1 MSQSSTPATPN
12 ATKPVAS
19 GLSAVSAGTGA
30 PGWLFPVYLGGL
42 AFVLLGERVLSGLEK
57 GAGLATALGVLA
69 MLLATVL
76 RFSPKFRAQGER
88 AAIER
93 LLALLSVLGLV
104 ALAFYYVTTDA
115 GLDRFGIAKW
125 ATEKRDHTV
134 ELLRVLW
141 ISLMALAVVPQMF
154 AELALRPMRRA
165 ERPEARRVRA
175 AAMAGGALAM
185 VAVYGSLLVYAS
197 GGIEKKWDYSYFKTS
212 RPGESTKKIAA
223 SLSEPIRVVAFFP
236 DVNEVRSE
244 VESYLKEL
252 AAGSPKLKVEVKD
265 RLLAP
270 KLAKELRANQD
281 GVIILSK
288 GTATYTLTVGSEI
301 EQARAKLKTLDRDFQ
316 EQLLK
321 AVRSHKTVYF
331 TVGHG
336 ELNDA
341 PKGSSENEGRTAS
354 IAKVL
359 LQKQNVTVKDLG
371 LGQGLG
377 SDVPNDAD
385 AVVVLGP
392 SDGFSPEEIGSLQ
405 RFADKGGHLLLAL
418 DPESASALNLVGVQ
432 ATEGEAVPA
441 TAAPSA
447 SAAPAKAPKPAPSGS
462 AAKAPPAPPA
472 PKTPAPPHLAALAG
486 IVGLTYSPDILAN
499 ETNHIRMRSNDSDR
513 TRMQSSSFSSHA
525 SVSTLSRNSP
535 RAAIV
540 VFGSGSLDKAP
551 GVAGKVDFTV
561 RSPGSTFNDVNRNYK
576 LDKDAEKST
585 IYNLAAAVT
594 RPILGGAPEPAKD
607 DKAKD
612 KDKKDKKPEVPEM
625 RAFVM
630 ADVDAFSD
638 LVLTNVI
645 GNQVLFVDA
654 MRWLVGEESFSGQVN
669 NEEDVRIEHTKQQ
682 DLAWFY
688 STIFGAPA
696 LVLGVGLFFRR
707 RALAGGAK

>member
-1 MSQSSTPATPN
+1 MSQSSTP
-12 ATKPVAS
+12 VARPAGS
-19 GLSAVSAGTGA
+19 GLSAVAVGSGA
-30 PGWLFPVYLGGL
+30 PGWLLPVYLGGL
-42 AFVLLGERVLSGLEK
+42 ALVLVGERVLSGLEK
-57 GAGLATALGVLA
+57 GAGMVTALGVVGVV
-69 MLLATVL
+69 LATAL
-76 RFSPKFRAQGER
+76 RFSPKFRSQGER
-88 AAIER
+88 ADIER
-93 LLALLSVLGLV
+93 LLALLSLLGLV
-104 ALAFYYVTTDA
+104 ALGVYYVTTDS
-115 GLDRFGIAKW
+115 GLERFGIAKL

-141 ISLMALAVVPQMF
+141 ISLLTLAVVPQIF

-185 VAVYGSLLVYAS
+185 VAVYGSFLVYAS

-223 SLSEPIRVVAFFP
+223 SLTEPIRVVAFYP
-236 DVNEVRSE
+236 EVNEVRGE

-252 AAGSPKLKVEVKD
+252 AASSPKLKVEVKD

-270 KLAKELRANQD
+270 KLAKELRATQD

-288 GTATYTLTVGSEI
+288 GTSTYTLTVGAEL
-301 EQARAKLKTLDRDFQ
+301 EAARPKLKTLDRDFQ

-341 PKGSSENEGRTAS
+341 PKGNAESEGRTGN
-354 IAKVL
+354 IAKML

-371 LGQGLG
+371 LAQGLG
-377 SDVPNDAD
+377 SEVPNDAD

-392 SDGFSPEEIGSLQ
+392 SEGFSPEEIASLQ
-405 RFADKGGHLLLAL
+405 RFADRGGHLLLAL
-418 DPESASALNLVGVQ
+418 DPDSSSSMNLVGVN
-432 ATEGEAVPA
+432 ATPPA
-441 TAAPSA
+441 ETEPAPAAPLA
-447 SAAPAKAPKPAPSGS
+447 STATSKPVKPAPSGS
-462 AAKAPPAPPA
+462 AAKAPAAPPR
-472 PKTPAPPHLAALAG
+472 PTTPPPPHLAALAN
-486 IVGLTYSPDILAN
+486 IAGLTYSPDLLAN
-499 ETNHIRMRSNDSDR
+499 ETSHIRVRANDSDR
-513 TRMQSSSFSSHA
+513 TRLQTNSFSSHA

-540 VFGSGSLDKAP
+540 VFGSGSLDKP
-551 GVAGKVDFTV
+551 SNMTGKVDFTV
-561 RSPGSTFNDVNRNYK
+561 RSPANTFNDANKNYK
-576 LDKDAEKST
+576 LDKDAERAT
-585 IYNLAAAVT
+585 IYNIAAAVT
-594 RPILGGAPEPAKD
+594 RPIAGAAPEPPKPD
-607 DKAKD
+607 PKD
-612 KDKKDKKPEVPEM
+612 KDKDKAKKPEPKEM
-625 RAFVM
+625 RAFVA

-688 STIFGAPA
+688 STIFGVPA

-707 RALAGGAK
+707 RALSGGAK